1 MELAVKSNKL
11 GANLV
16 DSVGRA
22 VVISLFTW
30 RRADP
35 NDDLDNEQRFG
46 WWADQ
51 FSPKVNDRI
60 GSKLWQ
66 LQRKKITDEL
76 ILTAKEYIEQ
86 ALKWMIEDGICK
98 AVEVKVIRDTDDFN
112 RLNAEITLFLPEDYK
127 TYQFKDILKNE

>member
-1 MELAVKSNKL
+1 MELAVNSNKL

-16 DSVGRA
+16 DSIGRA

-35 NDDLDNEQRFG
+35 NDELDNEQRFG

-51 FSPKVNDRI
+51 FSTKVHDRI

-98 AVEVKVIRDTDDFN
+98 AVEATVIRDTDDFN